1 MTEELESRRV
11 RRREFNG
18 EPFANVFLGRRGNW
32 RKISAGESGQYLVM
46 TVSNTEWQWLFSL
59 KVIRYLVVLEV

>member
-1 MTEELESRRV
+1 MTEELESRRE
-11 RRREFNG
+11 RRRKFNG
-18 EPFANVFLGRRGNW
+18 EPFANVFLGRTGNW

-46 TVSNTEWQWLFSL
+46 TVSNTEWLFSL